1 MTLIIKE
8 LFRVFCP
15 ICDWTRT
22 YGSYHEI
29 PLSIREGKCPSC
41 GGNEEAFNKVWE
53 VRKEYIHA
61 KLRSRA

>member
-22 YGSYHEI
+22 YSSYNEI
-29 PLSIREGKCPSC
+29 PQDIKDGKCPSC
-41 GGNEEAFNKVWE
+41 GGDVEGYSKVWKA
-53 VRKEYIHA
+53 RKEEIHA
-61 KLRSRA
+61 KIRNKA